1 MKNYIV
7 YIHQNKINQ
16 KRYVGITCQS
26 TQDRWGYKGNRYTKD
41 RQEVFYNAIQ
51 KYGWDNFEHLIVYEN
66 LSLEEAQEKE
76 QELIKKYHTFI
87 HDPDC
92 QGYNM
97 TRGGEGNVKL
107 DHEAI
112 WQAWEEGKSIT
123 EITDLI
129 GCSRSGVAR
138 ALANNPYYSP
148 QESYKR
154 MGENNKNRNGLL
166 INQYDLNGNFL
177 QTFPSLREAAR
188 QVNGSVGNISIAC
201 QLDSKMAYGY
211 LWRYNGDNPP
221 NPYKR
226 VGHNSLIIEQYDL
239 NDNLIRTYNSATEAG
254 QITGFRRQSISNA
267 AKLNT
272 KYKDFIW
279 RIKNKE

>member
-16 KRYVGITCQS
+16 KRYIGITCQPV
-26 TQDRWGYKGNRYTKD
+26 QGRWGHKGNRYTKD

-76 QELIKKYHTFI
+76 RELIKKYHTFI
-87 HDPDC
+87 YDPDC

-107 DHEAI
+107 DYEAI

-123 EITDLI
+123 EIADLI

-138 ALANNPYYSP
+138 ALANNPYYSS

-154 MGENNKNRNGLL
+154 MGENNRNRNGLL

-188 QVNGSVGNISIAC
+188 QVNGSEGNISIAC

-211 LWRYNGDNPP
+211 LWRYEGQEQPK
-221 NPYKR
+221 PYNRKIYNA
-226 VGHNSLIIEQYDL
+226 VIVEQYDL
-239 NDNLIRTYNSATEAG
+239 NNNLINTYNSFTEAG
-254 QITGFRRQSISNA
+254 KQTGFNRKSISKA
-267 AKLNT
+267 AKSNIE
-272 KYKDFIW
+272 YKNFIW
-279 RIKNKE
+279 RIKEGG